1 MSDHSI
7 FNNDEQSTP
16 AEASQSGN
24 EQASAA
30 DQLLGAIVN
39 SEGKQKYAS
48 VEDALKATAAAQE
61 HIRRLEEENTTF
73 RQEVEKSTTL
83 QSVLDAM
90 KPREEVAPA
99 PVVQAEAPSSIG
111 EDDVAQLLEGM
122 LNKRET
128 EATAKANVSKV
139 TSAFVEKH
147 GVEAEAKYYE
157 SATAL
162 GFTNSEIN
170 ELAARNPAA
179 VFKML
184 GIDDKPAPVANP
196 LRSSVGAGNLSDNKP
211 QQPTF
216 NPFQGGTSPSV
227 EAFRKSK
234 AATNERLGLDN

>member
-1 MSDHSI
+1 MTDQSI
-7 FNNDEQSTP
+7 FNNDAPSTP
-16 AEASQSGN
+16 AEVSQSGN

-30 DQLLGAIVN
+30 DQLLSAIVN
-39 SEGKQKYAS
+39 SEGKQKYGS

-90 KPREEVAPA
+90 KPREESVSAPA
-99 PVVQAEAPSSIG
+99 EPTSSIG

-128 EATAKANVSKV
+128 EATAKSNVSKV

-157 SATAL
+157 SASAL

-184 GIDDKPAPVANP
+184 GIDDKPAAVANP

>member
-1 MSDHSI
+1 MTDQSI
-7 FNNDEQSTP
+7 FNNGEQSTP

-90 KPREEVAPA
+90 KPREESEPAPA
-99 PVVQAEAPSSIG
+99 EPTSSIG

-157 SATAL
+157 SASAL

>member
-1 MSDHSI
+1 MTDQSI

-30 DQLLGAIVN
+30 DQLLSAIVN
-39 SEGKQKYAS
+39 SEGKQKYGS

-90 KPREEVAPA
+90 KPREEKEPAAPT
-99 PVVQAEAPSSIG
+99 SSIG

-128 EATAKANVSKV
+128 EATAKSNVSKV

-157 SATAL
+157 SASAL

-184 GIDDKPAPVANP
+184 GIDDKPAAVANP

>member
-1 MSDHSI
+1 MKDDQSI
-7 FNNDEQSTP
+7 FNNDEPSTP
-16 AEASQSGN
+16 ADVSQSGN

-30 DQLLGAIVN
+30 DQLLSAIVN
-39 SEGKQKYAS
+39 SEGKQKYGT

-90 KPREEVAPA
+90 KPREESEPAAPT
-99 PVVQAEAPSSIG
+99 SSIG

-128 EATAKANVSKV
+128 EATAKSNVSKV

-157 SATAL
+157 SASAL

-184 GIDDKPAPVANP
+184 GIDDKPAAVANP

>member
-1 MSDHSI
+1 MTDQSI
-7 FNNDEQSTP
+7 FNNDEPSTP

-90 KPREEVAPA
+90 KPREESEPVAPT
-99 PVVQAEAPSSIG
+99 SSIG

-157 SATAL
+157 SASAL

-184 GIDDKPAPVANP
+184 GIDDKPAAVANP

>member
-1 MSDHSI
+1 MKDDQSI

-30 DQLLGAIVN
+30 DQLLSAIVN
-39 SEGKQKYAS
+39 SEGKQKYGS

-90 KPREEVAPA
+90 KPREESEPAAPT
-99 PVVQAEAPSSIG
+99 SSIG

-128 EATAKANVSKV
+128 EATAKSNVSKV

-157 SATAL
+157 SAAAL
-162 GFTNSEIN
+162 GFTNGEIN

-184 GIDDKPAPVANP
+184 GIDDKPAAVANP

>member
-1 MSDHSI
+1 MTDQSI
-7 FNNDEQSTP
+7 FNNGEQSTP

-30 DQLLGAIVN
+30 DQLLSAIVN
-39 SEGKQKYAS
+39 SEGKQKYGT

-90 KPREEVAPA
+90 KPREESEPAAPT
-99 PVVQAEAPSSIG
+99 SSIG

-128 EATAKANVSKV
+128 AATAKSNVSKV

-184 GIDDKPAPVANP
+184 GIDDKPAAVANP

>member
-1 MSDHSI
+1 MTDQSI

-30 DQLLGAIVN
+30 DQLLSAIVN
-39 SEGKQKYAS
+39 SEGKQKYGS

-90 KPREEVAPA
+90 KPREESEPAAPT
-99 PVVQAEAPSSIG
+99 SSIG

-128 EATAKANVSKV
+128 EATAKSNVSKV

-157 SATAL
+157 SASAL

>member
-7 FNNDEQSTP
+7 FNNDEQSPP
-16 AEASQSGN
+16 AEVSQSGN

-39 SEGKQKYAS
+39 SEGKEKYAS

-90 KPREEVAPA
+90 KPREESEPVAPT
-99 PVVQAEAPSSIG
+99 SSIG

-184 GIDDKPAPVANP
+184 GIDDKPAAVANP